1 MPILNRDK
9 RNVGFRSMG
18 LDTEFLPYFVCLMM
32 SEPLTHLTAR
42 QIAIL
47 FSCYMQPEPQSVR
60 ALSRYLRV
68 SRPSVS
74 LALRRLERLGLLRR
88 TTDPTDRRGV
98 IAEPTDKGR
107 MLLGGGSNASAQ

>member
-9 RNVGFRSMG
+9 RSVGFQSMG
-18 LDTEFLPYFVCLMM
+18 LDTEFLPYLVYFMM
-32 SEPLTHLTAR
+32 SEPIAHLTGR
-42 QIAIL
+42 QIAIF

-60 ALSRYLRV
+60 ALSRYLKV

-74 LALRRLERLGLLRR
+74 LALRRLERLGLLTR

-98 IAEPTDKGR
+98 VAKPSEIGR
-107 MLLGGGSNASAQ
+107 ALLGDGSKPPDH